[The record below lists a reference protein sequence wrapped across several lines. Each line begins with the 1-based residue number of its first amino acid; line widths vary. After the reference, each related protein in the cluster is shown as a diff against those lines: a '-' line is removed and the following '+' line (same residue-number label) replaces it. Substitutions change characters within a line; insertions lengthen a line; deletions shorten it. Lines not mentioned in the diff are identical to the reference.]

1 MALVQPV
8 KPRHE
13 ICVILHEDANPV
25 RELTGVSIPTA
36 DKRLPKTPS
45 FLEAVTMQRRQ
56 DAPLRCCVFL
66 LLVLCAVTGCNRRR
80 AAVPPIT
87 PVPVPVSVPIAAP
100 LRAVAILAS
109 NGDASVAAEL
119 ARILPRE
126 SYKVTLVDV
135 ETEASARTLE
145 SLRRRTGLVLI
156 AIGLPAA
163 RVARDRFSGPVIFS
177 QVFSYQELLVN
188 GRSIR

>member
-87 PVPVPVSVPIAAP
+87 PVPVSGPVSAP
-100 LRAVAILAS
+100 LREVAILSS
-109 NGDASVAAEL
+109 NGYATVAADL
-119 ARILPRE
+119 ARILPR
-126 SYKVTLVDV
+126 DV
-135 ETEASARTLE
+135 
-145 SLRRRTGLVLI
+145 
-156 AIGLPAA
+156 
-163 RVARDRFSGPVIFS
+163 
-177 QVFSYQELLVN
+177 
-188 GRSIR
+188 